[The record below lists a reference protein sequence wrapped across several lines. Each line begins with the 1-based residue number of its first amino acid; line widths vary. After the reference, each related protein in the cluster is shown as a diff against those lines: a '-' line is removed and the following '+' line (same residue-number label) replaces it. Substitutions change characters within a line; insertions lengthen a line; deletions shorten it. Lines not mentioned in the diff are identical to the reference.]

1 MKKIALLLVLA
12 LCAAVVFAQ
21 EFKVN
26 GEVKTGILWNKF
38 ENQLDLPNEM
48 TEAGS
53 KDDAG
58 NGAGRF
64 RLNAEYFD
72 PKINA
77 GFKFRINWENWQDKS
92 TTAGGS
98 GQPYPT
104 WPYAFGYAK
113 LFDNQLTM
121 SLGKL
126 GASPWGTG
134 GPEMWKELEAVDIT
148 GGMRF
153 EYEPFYVPGL
163 NVGFVLNGLNSATDV
178 WNTPTDPITFFHIL
192 AETVVGVSYTHDYF
206 HVRTAVRFDSEV
218 DGVRGRADG
227 KQGADLVYRMEERIL
242 TTLLPGFKI
251 WAMGYIYGIGAS
263 EANKDDFY
271 TTNWLFFEYEPE
283 LFIAQIRVGYDA
295 VPNLNTLY
303 IKPSFYFTLF
313 DKLIKVGASFEY
325 AKDFTIL
332 DEFKDFPYRVIELRP
347 LIQVNLSSNIYAALE
362 YSFKR
367 QYVQKTQ
374 QHIDKGVEPLTQNQW
389 INLRVGVTF

>member
-1 MKKIALLLVLA
+1 MKKIAFLLVSA

-58 NGAGRF
+58 SGAGRF
-64 RLNAEYFD
+64 RLNAEYFN
-72 PKINA
+72 PNINI

-92 TTAGGS
+92 PS
-98 GQPYPT
+98 GQPYPG

-178 WNTPTDPITFFHIL
+178 WNTPADPITFFHIL

-242 TTLLPGFKI
+242 TTLLSGFKI
-251 WAMGYIYGIGAS
+251 WAMGYMYGIGAS
-263 EANKDDFY
+263 EGNKADFS
-271 TTNWLFFEYEPE
+271 TWNWLFAEYAPD
-283 LFIAQIRVGYDA
+283 LFIAQIRFGYDA
-295 VPNLNTLY
+295 VPDLNTLY
-303 IKPSFYFTLF
+303 IKPSFYLTPFN
-313 DKLIKVGASFEY
+313 KLIKVGASFEY
-325 AKDFTIL
+325 KKDFGNL
-332 DEFKDFPYRVIELRP
+332 DDYKASAFRQIEVRP
-347 LIQVNLSSNIYAALE
+347 LAQVNISPNAYVAFE
-362 YSFKR
+362 YSFR
-367 QYVQKTQ
+367 REYVKYVGTDYQVR
-374 QHIDKGVEPLTQNQW
+374 GLEPLIQNQW
-389 INLRVGVTF
+389 INLRFGVTF